1 MLIDRNLYEW
11 RAAGGIGGIAPDVNR
26 RSGNASYTD
35 LAARGT
41 SRKSM
46 APTAGPFSCLVE
58 ALPARLKDKRLFRC
72 FQNQKIIDMMK
83 MRANIITIKLEIMN
97 TRETLVLKTLTWKQT
112 LTGSVPGGFVD
123 RLLDENPEKADE
135 ITKNVCARIPLQLA
149 QEMETVG
156 NMLDLNKREI
166 ITMALNDFL
175 EKARDTLTEFKAWPD
190 DVEG

>member
-1 MLIDRNLYEW
+1 
-11 RAAGGIGGIAPDVNR
+11 
-26 RSGNASYTD
+26 
-35 LAARGT
+35 
-41 SRKSM
+41 
-46 APTAGPFSCLVE
+46 
-58 ALPARLKDKRLFRC
+58 
-72 FQNQKIIDMMK
+72 MK

-97 TRETLVLKTLTWKQT
+97 TRETLVLKTLSWKQT

>member
-1 MLIDRNLYEW
+1 MLIERNLYEW

-72 FQNQKIIDMMK
+72 FQNQKIIDIMK

>member
-1 MLIDRNLYEW
+1 
-11 RAAGGIGGIAPDVNR
+11 
-26 RSGNASYTD
+26 
-35 LAARGT
+35 
-41 SRKSM
+41 M

-72 FQNQKIIDMMK
+72 FQNQKIVDMMK